1 MAIAEH
7 ALDAQAQPH
16 LVAVLSALSPL
27 ELGEQMADLLI
38 ESMPEFTRSPDPD
51 FRHGLVVSCQSNLTF
66 LWELLAGDAPID
78 QITAPPGAIAWA
90 HELVHRG
97 FDLST
102 LLRSYRL
109 GHGLVEQ
116 RFDATSAALEIPAEL
131 RWRVSAHATR
141 YFFAYVDSVC
151 TQLVRDYEDE
161 RARWIRGA
169 AAARTEVVTAIIGG
183 EPVDGREATA
193 TLRYDVSRRHLCFV
207 VWTDT
212 PAPGTAERAASLE
225 SAAAALGAQL
235 GPAPTLTI
243 QIGDRAA
250 WAWTHW
256 PAADADPD
264 TRTLSMPDG
273 LRAALG
279 TPAEGLSGMRRS
291 YEEARSARRVAEV
304 MAARPGSITRYGTA
318 ALTAV
323 LTADPAEAV
332 RFAEAQLRALAD
344 PGDAMTRLRATARV
358 YLEENLSPARTA
370 RRLGIHQNTV
380 VYRVKRTEEILG
392 HELSSSLLELGV
404 ALRLAE
410 GLEGL
415 RAAATR
421 A

>member
-1 MAIAEH
+1 MAISEH
-7 ALDAQAQPH
+7 GLDEQAKLH
-16 LVAVLSALSPL
+16 LVSVLSALSPL

-38 ESMPEFTRSPDPD
+38 ESIPEFARSPDPD
-51 FRHGLVVSCQSNLTF
+51 FRHGIVSSCQSNLAF
-66 LWELLAGDAPID
+66 LWELLAGDVPID

-109 GHGLVEQ
+109 GHGLLEQ
-116 RFDATSAALEIPAEL
+116 RFDATSTDLEIPAEL

-169 AAARTEVVTAIIGG
+169 AAARTELVTAIIGG
-183 EPVDGREATA
+183 EPVDAREATA
-193 TLRYDVSRRHLCFV
+193 TLRYDISRRHVCFV
-207 VWTDT
+207 VWADSGSR
-212 PAPGTAERAASLE
+212 GTAESAASLE
-225 SAAAALGAQL
+225 SASAALAAQL
-235 GPAPTLTI
+235 GPAATLTI
-243 QIGDRAA
+243 QLGDRAV

-256 PAADADPD
+256 LAEGSGGVAA
-264 TRTLSMPDG
+264 TLSAPAG
-273 LRAALG
+273 HRAALG
-279 TPAEGLSGMRRS
+279 TPADGLAGMRRTF
-291 YEEARSARRVAEV
+291 EEARSARRVAEV
-304 MAARPGSITRYGTA
+304 MGARPGSVTRYSTA
-318 ALTAV
+318 ALAAV

-332 RFAEAQLRALAD
+332 RFAEAQLGALAD
-344 PGDAMTRLRATARV
+344 PDDATTRLRATARA

-380 VYRVKRTEEILG
+380 VYRVKRAEEILG
-392 HELSSSLLELGV
+392 RELNSAALELGV

-410 GLEGL
+410 GLDGL
-415 RAAATR
+415 RAAAS
-421 A
+421 